1 MDWKEVMKSD
11 GLYHPISYE
20 HGYFDEVRFIDDEL
34 NLMGD
39 QIILHLKFRN
49 WSSLDRY
56 KDFNGGRIA
65 EIHLSISPSLQG
77 KGVAEKAIVGSILD
91 KEEVLRYTP
100 LYLNYRRIINDRVF
114 SVVEK
119 LKKNSLVKT
128 TEIVND
134 ENKPIGLMVE
144 RK

>member
-1 MDWKEVMKSD
+1 MDWKEVMKSG
-11 GLYHPISYE
+11 GLYHPISYDY
-20 HGYFDEVRFIDDEL
+20 GYFVEIRFIDDEL

-49 WSSLDRY
+49 WSSLDPY

-65 EIHLSISPSLQG
+65 EIHLSISPTLQG
-77 KGVAEKAIVGSILD
+77 KGVAEKAIVGAILD
-91 KEEVLRYTP
+91 KEEVLDYRP
-100 LYLNYRRIINDRVF
+100 FLLNYRRITNDRVF

-128 TEIVND
+128 TEITND